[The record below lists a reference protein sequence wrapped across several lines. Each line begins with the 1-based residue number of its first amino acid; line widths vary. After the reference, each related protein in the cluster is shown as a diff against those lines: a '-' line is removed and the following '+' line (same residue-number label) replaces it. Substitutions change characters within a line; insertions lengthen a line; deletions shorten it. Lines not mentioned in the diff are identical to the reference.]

1 MADPTATTTA
11 AAWAVTAGLMSAFFA
26 AIGVTWEA
34 VFYATL
40 GALAGSG
47 VHAPIGR
54 IKAIAVFP
62 VAVLLSAKG
71 GLSAGAWL
79 GAVGG
84 LTGIGLAEMLA
95 SGIALIFHPLAATAV
110 RLVPALAAKHL
121 GVNTT
126 TANPP
131 PESRP

>member
-1 MADPTATTTA
+1 MAEPTATTTA

-62 VAVLLSAKG
+62 VAVLLSAKA
-71 GLSAGAWL
+71 GLSGSIWL
-79 GAVGG
+79 GSVGG
-84 LTGIGLAEMLA
+84 LTGIDLAELLA
-95 SGIALIFHPLAATAV
+95 SGIALVFHPLAATAV

-121 GVNTT
+121 GVT
-126 TANPP
+126 PP